1 MLKISH
7 RQDLGE
13 MKMHPFLI
21 YQDTKFRNAELNR
34 RAEYHRM
41 LVEARQDRHAD
52 RKLSARPRR
61 RPGTVLQDL
70 LPAALTGSRR

>member
-1 MLKISH
+1 
-7 RQDLGE
+7 
-13 MKMHPFLI
+13 MHPFII
-21 YQDTKFRNAELNR
+21 YQDTKLRDAELNR

-52 RKLSARPRR
+52 RKLSARR
-61 RPGTVLQDL
+61 RPGTVLQNL